1 MTQQSLT
8 ADIGWIIWKNSFK
21 EESSG
26 TKTMSQIFKIL
37 FCAAIML
44 KNSSTCNFPLC
55 FLT

>member
-26 TKTMSQIFKIL
+26 SKTVSQIFKIL

-44 KNSSTCNFPLC
+44 KNSSTCNFSC
-55 FLT
+55 VF

>member
-8 ADIGWIIWKNSFK
+8 ADIGWIIWKNSLK

-26 TKTMSQIFKIL
+26 SKTVSQIFKIL

-44 KNSSTCNFPLC
+44 KNSSTCNFSC
-55 FLT
+55 VF

>member
-26 TKTMSQIFKIL
+26 TKSVSDFQ
-37 FCAAIML
+37 
-44 KNSSTCNFPLC
+44 NFVLC
-55 FLT
+55 SNNVKK